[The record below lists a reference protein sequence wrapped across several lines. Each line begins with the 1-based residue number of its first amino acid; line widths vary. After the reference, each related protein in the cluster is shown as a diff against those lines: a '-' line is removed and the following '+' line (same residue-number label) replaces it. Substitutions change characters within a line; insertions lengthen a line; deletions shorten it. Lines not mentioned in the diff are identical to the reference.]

1 MTREFSLAAILT
13 ATTGRAIVSG
23 GRFGELYELLGFM
36 TGDPPFC
43 HQLPRF
49 CAECAP
55 ELLRQHPALKFVSFS
70 EADMDCPEAVDDWLA
85 GQEDRLGETLPV
97 APLPPGRHV
106 HCNPLVELVEMTGG
120 DKVIRVAGPE
130 DAGEGPTRG

>member
-120 DKVIRVAGPE
+120 DKVIRVAAPE

>member
-23 GRFGELYELLGFM
+23 GRSGELYELLGFM
-36 TGDPPFC
+36 TGDAPYT

-49 CAECAP
+49 RAECAP
-55 ELLRQHPALKFVSFS
+55 ELIRQHPALEFVSYS
-70 EADMDCPEAVDDWLA
+70 EADLSSPEAVDDWLA
-85 GQEDRLGETLPV
+85 DQADWLGERLPV

-106 HCNPLVELVEMTGG
+106 RRDPLAELAAMLGG
-120 DKVIRVAGPE
+120 ARVIPVAAPE
-130 DAGEGPTRG
+130 GEGPTRG

>member
-23 GRFGELYELLGFM
+23 VRSGELYELLDFM
-36 TGDPPFC
+36 AGDAPYT

-55 ELLRQHPALKFVSFS
+55 ELIRQHPALEFVAYS
-70 EADMDCPEAVDDWLA
+70 EADMDCPEAVDDWLTQ
-85 GQEDRLGETLPV
+85 QEDRLGERLPV

-106 HCNPLVELVEMTGG
+106 RRDPLVELVELTGG
-120 DKVIRVAGPE
+120 DKAIRVAGPE
-130 DAGEGPTRG
+130 GEGPTRG